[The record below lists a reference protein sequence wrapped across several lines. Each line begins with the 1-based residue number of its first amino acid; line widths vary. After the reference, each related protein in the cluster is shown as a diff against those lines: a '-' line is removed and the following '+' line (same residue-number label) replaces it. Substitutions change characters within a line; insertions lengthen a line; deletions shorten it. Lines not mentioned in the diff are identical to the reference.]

1 MGADFCIYKSDDDR
15 RLVFGWASI
24 AIRANGTQIEDWQGD
39 MIDPEDLEEAVY
51 EYVLE
56 FRDAGE
62 EHISSLRK
70 KGKLV
75 ESVVFTKE
83 KMKAMGIPEG
93 IVPEGW
99 WIGFKV
105 QDDEAWAKVKSGQY
119 SMFSIEGSGVREPV
133 VQKSL
138 SFNDILKFNP
148 NHGPDGRFTTG
159 SAIGGISD
167 RTVRDGGISINA
179 KTGKEPKTGYMV
191 AVHSER
197 AVWISA
203 SDADDK
209 AKRDAAIDKF
219 KKDNMDILSQGD
231 VFLGTWKDPDT
242 GEISLDISKCVQDRD
257 EAVKF
262 ATEHNEKAIWDIIN
276 MENIDTGG
284 TGKKE

>member
-1 MGADFCIYKSDDDR
+1 MGADFSIYKSDDDR
-15 RLVFGWASI
+15 RLVFGWASV
-24 AIRANGTQIEDWQGD
+24 AIRTNGTQIEDWQGD
-39 MIDPEDLEEAVY
+39 VIDPEDLEDAVY

-62 EHISSLRK
+62 EHISTLRK

-119 SMFSIEGSGVREPV
+119 SMFSIEGSGVREPIV
-133 VQKSL
+133 EKSL

-148 NHGPDGRFTTG
+148 NHGADGRFTTG
-159 SAIGGISD
+159 SAMGGISS
-167 RTVRDGGISINA
+167 RTVSNGGISINI
-179 KTGKEPKTGYMV
+179 KSGKEPKSGYMV

-197 AVWISA
+197 AVWINA
-203 SDADDK
+203 SDAKDSE
-209 AKRDAAIDKF
+209 KRKSIMQKF
-219 KKDNMDILSQGD
+219 KEDNMDILSEEGNY
-231 VFLGTWKDPDT
+231 FGTWLDPET
-242 GEISLDISKCVQDRD
+242 GEISLDISKCFDDR
-257 EAVKF
+257 EAAIKY
-262 ATEHNEKAIWDIIN
+262 ASEHNEKAIWDIEN
-276 MENIDTGG
+276 MDSIDTGG
-284 TGKKE
+284 TGKN